1 MPVKGRIMSISCLSR
16 SSLLMDISD
25 EQLIRAWKEL
35 PDKERLVLY
44 LIDVEQISRKKLAE
58 IMGIPAATV
67 GKQADWARAELK
79 RTLLSYYQTVRIHQ
93 K

>member
-1 MPVKGRIMSISCLSR
+1 
-16 SSLLMDISD
+16 MDFSD

-44 LIDVEQISRKKLAE
+44 LIDVEQISRKKVAE
-58 IMGIPAATV
+58 IMGIPSATV
-67 GKQADWARAELK
+67 GKKADWARAELK
-79 RTLLSYYQTVRIHQ
+79 RTLLSYCQTVRIHQ

>member
-1 MPVKGRIMSISCLSR
+1 MKSFSWLNRE
-16 SSLLMDISD
+16 DFSD

-44 LIDVEQISRKKLAE
+44 LIDVEQFSRKKVAE
-58 IMGIPAATV
+58 IMGIPAATL

-79 RTLLSYYQTVRIHQ
+79 RTLLSYYQTVGMSQ
-93 K
+93 KWAMN